1 MDTRSPALA
10 CIIALVVAHRTIAR
24 ARAPLA
30 WALVCMLGCGL
41 ERIEIDPRTGGGASN
56 VADEPSPASP
66 TAVAGEDDV
75 PAASEGGSPVPAS
88 ARPEGAPLGLPLD
101 ADAGLGCAQVDLL
114 FVIDNSLSMAFAQ
127 DNLRASFPG
136 LLDVLAETLP
146 ATDVQIMVVD
156 TDGRDDA
163 ASDDT
168 CDVLG
173 GGRRTNGQT
182 GDDCGLPATQRF
194 ATGSPDAERAVACM
208 SSVGTSGEAREQQAD
223 ALLAAIAPEQNDI
236 GGCNAGFSRPGA
248 VLVVTMITNTDDD
261 ISAGNPDVWYDA
273 IVQHKG
279 GNEQAVVFVG
289 FLPGDAFSPSTS
301 GVLCNVIAEFNP
313 APRLEALATRFTHRQ
328 LASVCEADY
337 GPAFAS
343 AVSSIARACEA
354 FVPPTA
360 R

>member
-1 MDTRSPALA
+1 MDTRLPAQV
-10 CIIALVVAHRTIAR
+10 CIIAPMAACR
-24 ARAPLA
+24 PLA
-30 WALVCMLGCGL
+30 AARLLLALAPVYMLGCGL
-41 ERIEIDPRTGGGASN
+41 ERIEIDPLTGAGASD
-56 VADEPSPASP
+56 VSDEPSPASA
-66 TAVAGEDDV
+66 TAAAGDEAV
-75 PAASEGGSPVPAS
+75 PAANEGGSLVPAS
-88 ARPEGAPLGLPLD
+88 GRPEGAPIGLPLD
-101 ADAGLGCAQVDLL
+101 ADAGVGCSQLDLL

-146 ATDVQIMVVD
+146 ATDVQVMVVD
-156 TDGRDDA
+156 TDGRDA
-163 ASDDT
+163 ASSDDV

-173 GGRRTNGQT
+173 AGRRTNGQS
-182 GDDCGLPATQRF
+182 GDDCGLPATRRF
-194 ATGSPDAERAVACM
+194 ATASAELEPALACM

-223 ALLAAIAPEQNDI
+223 ALLAAIAPEQNDV

-248 VLVVTMITNTDDD
+248 VLVVTVITNTDDD
-261 ISAGNPDVWYDA
+261 ISAGDPDAWFDA

-301 GVLCNVIAEFNP
+301 GVLCNVIARFNP

-337 GPAFAS
+337 GPTFAS
-343 AVSSIARACEA
+343 AVSSIAQACQS